1 MLLFKWR
8 RTDARPFSPQNNY
21 VRDTKFP
28 SLQKKTLPSQQHSL
42 WMRIYRSL
50 HSVPGSAKRKHSTQI
65 DNTATS
71 YNDEQKI
78 PTFPGSLIFPCT
90 AKWTRSHAKQ
100 PCRAGKIF
108 HQTSYSGNSRIIP
121 KCFKLH
127 VKHASR
133 SLVILL
139 KPKTQDGELK
149 KRDSCCSDKR
159 KCTIYS
165 LFTTSK

>member
-1 MLLFKWR
+1 MRALSLLKIIMCETRNFPPSKKK
-8 RTDARPFSPQNNY
+8 PSPLSNTVY
-21 VRDTKFP
+21 ECVSTVRFIQFQGP
-28 SLQKKTLPSQQHSL
+28 Q
-42 WMRIYRSL
+42 
-50 HSVPGSAKRKHSTQI
+50 SANILTQI

-159 KCTIYS
+159 KCTIYYFKIILATQFPRS
-165 LFTTSK
+165 CV